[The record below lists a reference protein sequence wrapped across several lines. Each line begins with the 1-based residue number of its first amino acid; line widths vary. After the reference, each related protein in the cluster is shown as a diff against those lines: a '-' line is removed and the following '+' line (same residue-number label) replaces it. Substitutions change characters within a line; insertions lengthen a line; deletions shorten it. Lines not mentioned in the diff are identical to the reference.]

1 MHVRGQDHPGID
13 VEGGAP
19 FCVADCGAQEV
30 DLVDQQMAAVVVK
43 IDREE
48 KCAARYT
55 VAPVVGHFGMPSDG
69 G

>member
-1 MHVRGQDHPGID
+1 
-13 VEGGAP
+13 
-19 FCVADCGAQEV
+19 VADCGAQEV